1 MLGSSV
7 SYYWLHQAEWTSN
20 GEIVDLIVIIIRF
33 LLMILRFAFTA
44 VRAYKRKKIEEGLD
58 LEIELSPVD
67 IQKNSHNLKVTQDC
81 EGVTDT
87 EIDLANSR
95 EDLQEGPMLNDSYV
109 DQTIVVNS
117 QQPGPLDYETNP
129 SYRSIGLI

>member
-1 MLGSSV
+1 VLGSSI
-7 SYYWLHQAEWTSN
+7 SYYWLHEAEITAH
-20 GEIVDLIVIIIRF
+20 GEIVDLVVIIIRF

-58 LEIELSPVD
+58 LEIQLSSVD
-67 IQKNSHNLKVTQDC
+67 VQKNYPNLKVTQDC

-95 EDLQEGPMLNDSYV
+95 EDLQEGPMLNDSYA
-109 DQTIVVNS
+109 DQTLVVDS
-117 QQPGPLDYETNP
+117 RQPGPQDFETNP
-129 SYRSIGLI
+129 SNRSIGLI